1 MEKKI
6 KFFNL
11 RLLAISC
18 MAIVV
23 LNVTAQ
29 NALVVH
35 PADGSSSKSF
45 LLDNIQKLTFSGD
58 NLLLKTD
65 GGSESTF
72 SMATIRKITF
82 GDFTG
87 IIPVLP
93 ISPEIILYPNPVS
106 DYIFIDSSVD
116 VTSWTLYDL
125 SGKVIK
131 QSVFKMQIPVADL
144 PSGFYFLK
152 LTSANGS
159 VTKKFIKR

>member
-1 MEKKI
+1 
-6 KFFNL
+6 
-11 RLLAISC
+11 

-29 NALVVH
+29 NALIVY
-35 PADGSSSKSF
+35 PADGSSSKSI

-65 GGSESTF
+65 DSSENTYSL
-72 SMATIRKITF
+72 ATVRKITF
-82 GDFTG
+82 EDFSG

-93 ISPEIILYPNPVS
+93 VQPEIILYPNPVS
-106 DYIFIDSSVD
+106 DYIRIDSSVD
-116 VTSWTLYDL
+116 ITSWTLYDL
-125 SGKVIK
+125 NGKILK
-131 QSVFKMQIPVADL
+131 QSVFKLQIPVIDL
-144 PSGFYFLK
+144 PAGFYFLK

>member
-6 KFFNL
+6 KFFSL

-29 NALVVH
+29 NALVVY

-65 GGSESTF
+65 DNSENTYSL
-72 SMATIRKITF
+72 ATIRKITF
-82 GDFTG
+82 EDFSG

-93 ISPEIILYPNPVS
+93 VQPEIILYPNPVS
-106 DYIFIDSSVD
+106 DYIRIDSSVD
-116 VTSWTLYDL
+116 ITSWILYDL
-125 SGKVIK
+125 NGKILK
-131 QSVFKMQIPVADL
+131 QSVFKMQIPVIDL
-144 PSGFYFLK
+144 PAGFYFLK